1 MLGVG
6 GADASLQSMRLA
18 GIAGWLAC
26 SLSMGV
32 GEYVSVAAQ
41 TDSEIAD
48 IDKERAEQARGPAAR
63 AHEQDELTQ
72 IYVQRWVSSLSCLSN
87 RVRFLYPSRHPPCE
101 G

>member
-6 GADASLQSMRLA
+6 GADTSLQSMRLA

-72 IYVQRWVSSLSCLSN
+72 IYVQRWVLPLH
-87 RVRFLYPSRHPPCE
+87 R
-101 G
+101 